1 MASPIIN
8 FVSISG
14 YSISAQYENLPAG
27 SQVVLV
33 DKTSGKTMPS
43 LVTSASGSGPLS
55 IQLPDKP
62 PNKFPGGAYFLQAQ
76 DQAGASL
83 AKSVEFYVA

>member
-14 YSISAQYENLPAG
+14 YSISAQYQNLPAG

-43 LVTSASGSGPLS
+43 PVTSASGSGPLS
-55 IQLPDKP
+55 IQLPDK
-62 PNKFPGGAYFLQAQ
+62 FPGGAYYLQAQ

-83 AKSVEFYVA
+83 AKSVEFYVS

>member
-14 YSISAQYENLPAG
+14 YSISAEHKNLPPG

-43 LVTSASGSGPLS
+43 PVTSASGSGPLS
-55 IQLPDKP
+55 IQL